1 MVASLA
7 APGSVLRGIS
17 QKADCVK
24 FDQQFL
30 SGVAGTAPS
39 LAVKI
44 DQGPKSFG
52 FAADNGDHQGRP
64 SVPART
70 NDSGVPPTPTQ
81 IGSGFWSGRG

>member
-52 FAADNGDHQGRP
+52 FAADNGDHQGN
-64 SVPART
+64 AECA
-70 NDSGVPPTPTQ
+70 GAQ
-81 IGSGFWSGRG
+81 E